1 MVHDGAQALSNGLTL
16 EVTGDGSAKFY
27 SEEFGEHFHCRHGAY
42 TDAQR
47 NYVDAANI
55 PELAQAAQLSILDVC
70 YGLGYNTAAALDTIW
85 RVNPDCRVTIR
96 ALEIN
101 AAVPRDAIAHTLT
114 AQFTNAPHW
123 SPTTQDILKT
133 LATDHHY
140 QSPTA
145 DIQLLIGDARQT
157 LQPLA
162 SKGYQADAILFDP
175 FSPTR
180 CPQLWTVEFF
190 ALTAR
195 CLAADGI
202 LATYSCAAAVRSAMT
217 LAGLTLG
224 SFPGAGRHWPC
235 TIATKDQRPLPP
247 LSPQEQEHL
256 QTRAAIPYRDP
267 TLRAT
272 AETIMAQRQ
281 QEQQQSNLE
290 PTGAWRRRWLGGRGT
305 LT

>member
-1 MVHDGAQALSNGLTL
+1 MVHAHSQHLSNGLTL
-16 EVTGDGSAKFY
+16 EVTGDGSATFY

-55 PELAQAAQLSILDVC
+55 PELAQAKELSILDVC

-85 RVNPDCRVTIR
+85 QVNPNCRVTIR

-114 AQFTNAPHW
+114 HQFTNDPHW
-123 SPTTQDILKT
+123 SPKTQNILKT
-133 LATDHHY
+133 LAADHRY

-162 SKGYQADAILFDP
+162 AEGWQADAILFDP

-195 CLAADGI
+195 CLSAGGI
-202 LATYSCAAAVRSAMT
+202 LATYSCAAAVRSAME
-217 LAGLTLG
+217 LAGLSIG
-224 SFPGAGRHWPC
+224 SFAGVGRHWPC
-235 TIATKDQRPLPP
+235 TIATNDQRSLPP

-267 TLRAT
+267 TLTAT
-272 AETIMAQRQ
+272 AETIVAQRQ
-281 QEQQQSNLE
+281 QEQQRSHLE
-290 PTGAWRRRWLGGRGT
+290 PTGAWRRRWLRGREAVK
-305 LT
+305 